1 MMSDFPIPLT
11 QLVAFEAAAR
21 HLNFSAAASD
31 LNVQQPAVSRHIK
44 ALEDSLGTKLFL
56 RTRPLLTLT
65 DYGNSL
71 AKCVDKGFHELRV
84 GIDQIVNRQHPS
96 PLIIDAGI
104 GFTSFYLLPRM
115 ADFQSHYPDI
125 SVQISTRDQNPDFIS
140 QRSDLV
146 IVFDQAGISG
156 LPSQKVF
163 SGQMVAICHP
173 NLLHQGQMLSPGELA
188 TKDLLHLIG
197 SGHED
202 DWNIFFS
209 ETDVTAP
216 RPIISNSY
224 ISFMVYLK
232 AIQNGMGFG
241 IGWKPLIDEFL
252 ANGSL
257 AVATPM
263 VVETKR
269 SYFCSLTARGQT
281 KAEAHHFMDWLIN
294 PDVLSIAN

>member
-1 MMSDFPIPLT
+1 MTDFPIPLT

-65 DYGNSL
+65 DDGNNL

-84 GIDQIVNRQHPS
+84 GIDQIVNRQRPS

-115 ADFQSHYPDI
+115 ADFQAHYPDI
-125 SVQISTRDQNPDFIS
+125 SVQISTRDQNPDFNT

-146 IVFDQAGISG
+146 VVFDQAGISG
-156 LPSQKVF
+156 LPSQQVF
-163 SGQMVAICHP
+163 AGQMVAICHP
-173 NLLHQGQMLSPGELA
+173 DLLPQGRMLSPDELA
-188 TKDLLHLIG
+188 TKDLLHLTG

-202 DWNIFFS
+202 DWNIFFR
-209 ETDVTAP
+209 ETGVTTP
-216 RPIISNSY
+216 EPIISNSY

-241 IGWKPLIDEFL
+241 IGWQPLIDEFL
-252 ANGSL
+252 VNGSL

-263 VVETKR
+263 VVETQR

-281 KAEAHHFMDWLIN
+281 KAEAQHFMDWLIN
-294 PDVLSIAN
+294 PDRLNISH

>member
-1 MMSDFPIPLT
+1 MTDFPIPLT
-11 QLVAFEAAAR
+11 QLVAFEAAVR

-65 DYGNSL
+65 DDGNSL

-84 GIDQIVNRQHPS
+84 GIDQISNRQRPS

-115 ADFQSHYPDI
+115 ADFQGHYPDI
-125 SVQISTRDQNPDFIS
+125 SVQISTRDQNPDFNT

-146 IVFDQAGISG
+146 VVFDQAGISG
-156 LPSQKVF
+156 LPSQQVF
-163 SGQMVAICHP
+163 AGQMVAICHP
-173 NLLHQGQMLSPGELA
+173 DLLPQGRMLSPVELA
-188 TKDLLHLIG
+188 TKDLLHLTG

-202 DWNIFFS
+202 DWNIFFR
-209 ETDVTAP
+209 ETGVTIP
-216 RPIISNSY
+216 DPIISNSY

-241 IGWKPLIDEFL
+241 IGWQPLIDEFL
-252 ANGSL
+252 VNGSL

-263 VVETKR
+263 VVETQR

-281 KAEAHHFMDWLIN
+281 KAEAQHFMDWLIN
-294 PDVLSIAN
+294 PDRLNFDH

>member
-1 MMSDFPIPLT
+1 MTDFPIPLT

-31 LNVQQPAVSRHIK
+31 LNVQQPAVSRQIK

-65 DYGNSL
+65 DDGNSL
-71 AKCVDKGFHELRV
+71 AKCVDKGFNELRV
-84 GIDQIVNRQHPS
+84 GIDQIVNRQRPS

-115 ADFQSHYPDI
+115 ADFQAHYPDI
-125 SVQISTRDQNPDFIS
+125 SVQISTRDQNPDFNT

-146 IVFDQAGISG
+146 VVFDQAGISG
-156 LPSQKVF
+156 LPSQQVF
-163 SGQMVAICHP
+163 AGQMVAICHP
-173 NLLHQGQMLSPGELA
+173 DLLPQGRMLSPVELA
-188 TKDLLHLIG
+188 TKGLLHLTG

-202 DWNIFFS
+202 DWNIFFR
-209 ETDVTAP
+209 ETGVTIP
-216 RPIISNSY
+216 KPIISNSY

-241 IGWKPLIDEFL
+241 IGWQPLIDEFL
-252 ANGSL
+252 VNGSL

-263 VVETKR
+263 VVETQR

-281 KAEAHHFMDWLIN
+281 KTEAQHFMDWLIN
-294 PDVLSIAN
+294 PDRLNFDH